1 MRILSVAVAIVLGF
15 GALAQA
21 APLELKHVAADAKW
35 VMHLD
40 VDAVR
45 ASSVVQKGY
54 HKCMEMH
61 KEAAQHLD
69 TVRDMIGMDLRT
81 DLHGITCYGP
91 QVGKRQGVLIVLA
104 DMNQQLLVDKAKLG
118 PDHMVTKYG
127 AYELHSWTHKKG
139 DKQHHATGVFFTPKV
154 AVFGGS
160 VEEVKAALDVLSGKS
175 PSLVGKPSALD
186 GDIAPGTTFLHRAID
201 VGAHTKC
208 PVLKQAQSY
217 RIATGENK
225 GESFFLA
232 RFSMNTTES
241 ADQVKAIIEGFKAL
255 AAMKAASD
263 AEDAKLVD
271 ALKITREDKTLVI
284 QWSASAD
291 AVWAEIEKL
300 GKKIAECKAKG
311 GTCPLSDT
319 CPLMKHLEGHKKK

>member
-1 MRILSVAVAIVLGF
+1 MRMLSVAVAIVLGL

-45 ASSVVQKGY
+45 ASTVVQKGY
-54 HKCMEMH
+54 HKCLEMH
-61 KEAAQHLD
+61 KEVAQHLD
-69 TVRDMIGMDLRT
+69 KVRDMIGMDPRT

-91 QVGKRQGVLIVLA
+91 QVGKHQGVLIVQA

-127 AYELHSWTHKKG
+127 ACELHSWTHKKG
-139 DKQHHATGVFFTPKV
+139 DRQHHATGAFFTPKV
-154 AVFGGS
+154 LVFGGS
-160 VEEVKAALDVLSGKS
+160 VEEVKAGLDVLSGKS
-175 PSLVGKPSALD
+175 ASLAGKPSALD
-186 GDIAPGTTFLHRAID
+186 GDIAPGTTFVHRAID

-217 RIATGENK
+217 CVSTGENK
-225 GESFFLA
+225 GESFFRA
-232 RFSMNTTES
+232 RFIMNTTES
-241 ADQVKAIIEGFKAL
+241 ADQVKAILEGFKAM
-255 AAMKAASD
+255 AALHAAAD
-263 AEDAKLVD
+263 AEGAKLIE
-271 ALKITREDKTLVI
+271 ALKVTREDKTLAI
-284 QWSASAD
+284 QWSVSAD

-311 GTCPLSDT
+311 GQCPWGQ
-319 CPLMKHLEGHKKK
+319 CPLMKHKPDPKK

>member
-1 MRILSVAVAIVLGF
+1 MRILGVAVAIVLGL
-15 GALAQA
+15 GALAPA
-21 APLELKHVAADAKW
+21 APLDSKHVAADAKW

-69 TVRDMIGMDLRT
+69 TVRDIIGMDLRT

-104 DMNQQLLVDKAKLG
+104 DMNQQSLVDKAKLG
-118 PDHMVTKYG
+118 PDHLVTKHET
-127 AYELHSWTHKKG
+127 YELHSWTHKKG
-139 DKQHHATGVFFTPKV
+139 DKQHHATGAFFSSKV
-154 AVFGGS
+154 LVFGGS

-175 PSLVGKPSALD
+175 PSLAGKPSALD
-186 GDIAPGTTFLHRAID
+186 GDIAPGTTFLHRAMD
-201 VGAHTKC
+201 VGANTKC
-208 PVLKQAQSY
+208 TVAKQVQSY
-217 RIATGENK
+217 RAAMGENN
-225 GESFFLA
+225 GESFFRA
-232 RFSMNTTES
+232 RLPMNTSES
-241 ADQVKAIIEGFKAL
+241 AEQVKAIMVGFKAL
-255 AAMKAASD
+255 AALQAGSD
-263 AEDAKLVD
+263 AEDAKLVE
-271 ALKITREDKTLVI
+271 ALKITREDKTVVV

-300 GKKIAECKAKG
+300 GKEIAACKAKG
-311 GTCPLSDT
+311 GQCPWL
-319 CPLMKHLEGHKKK
+319 KHLEGHKK

>member
-1 MRILSVAVAIVLGF
+1 MRILSVAVAIVLGW

-21 APLELKHVAADAKW
+21 APLELKQVCAGAKW

-40 VDAVR
+40 VDAIR

-54 HKCMEMH
+54 DKCMEMH

-91 QVGKRQGVLIVLA
+91 QVGKRKGVLIVLA

-118 PDHMVTKYG
+118 PDHMVTKYE

-139 DKQHHATGVFFTPKV
+139 EKQHHATGAFFTPKV
-154 AVFGGS
+154 LVFGGS

-175 PSLVGKPSALD
+175 PCLAGKSSALD

-201 VGAHTKC
+201 VGATTKC

-217 RIATGENK
+217 RTCM
-225 GESFFLA
+225 GESNGQSFFRA
-232 RFSMNTTES
+232 RFIMNTTES
-241 ADQVKAIIEGFKAL
+241 AEQVKAILDGFKAL
-255 AAMKAASD
+255 AALKAGSD

-271 ALKITREDKTLVI
+271 ALKITREDKTVVI

-291 AVWAEIEKL
+291 AVWAEVEKL
-300 GKKIAECKAKG
+300 GKQIAECKAKG
-311 GTCPLSDT
+311 GQCPL
-319 CPLMKHLEGHKKK
+319 LKHLEGHKK